1 MFFLSILHQL
11 QASWRYKQSKFFNW
25 TCSWFC
31 CLLCCSLVDFIFC
44 FCCGDGCDDGGF
56 LHMIL
61 HSSHCVGHFF
71 ACTLLHFYKSKN
83 LIFFCCW
90 SPFFGSCEF
99 AREKKDSF
107 EFIFLNLQK
116 MKMKMIIIVIIFKKS
131 IFSLLNLQGRKMH
144 SLKFFFVFGF
154 VLFAYSILIFW
165 MLEPKIIHN

>member
-1 MFFLSILHQL
+1 LCWSFFCLYLAAFL
-11 QASWRYKQSKFFNW
+11 QVQK
-25 TCSWFC
+25 
-31 CLLCCSLVDFIFC
+31 LD
-44 FCCGDGCDDGGF
+44 
-56 LHMIL
+56 
-61 HSSHCVGHFF
+61 
-71 ACTLLHFYKSKN
+71 
-83 LIFFCCW
+83 FFCCW

-144 SLKFFFVFGF
+144 SLKKKFVFGF